1 MCTTLCSIFCIR
13 YSATYHKKFPSI
25 IIQLFGPFYP
35 FHPFPIPL
43 PSGDQYFVLISY
55 VFALVSFYFYIP
67 HMSEIIQY
75 LIFPIW
81 FISLHIIFTMSV
93 HVVANDKISPFLWLG
108 SISLYKWYF
117 LHSSVDWPFGCFH
130 ILAIV
135 NNASMNIGV
144 HIF

>member
-1 MCTTLCSIFCIR
+1 MDTTKI
-13 YSATYHKKFPSI
+13 
-25 IIQLFGPFYP
+25 
-35 FHPFPIPL
+35 
-43 PSGDQYFVLISY
+43 
-55 VFALVSFYFYIP
+55 LVSIRHHSRSSLAISRSLTRSFPLTATLFFESTCLFLVGLVYSLIFVCLLAFYIP